1 MEEAVLRG
9 DKALGEE
16 GVVPRRRLRRPAR
29 SGRSEEQAGAKSRPE
44 RRAGRNEE
52 QAGAKSRPE
61 QRAGRSEE
69 QAARSGAGAKMRST
83 GGEARTLMCGT
94 PNPSRTIV
102 TWPSSAAACREEV
115 TSGSAAS
122 RSLAE
127 STMFGDRAFQ
137 GPQPK
142 ARRKQ
147 LNNKAKKQ
155 RYRSRRKA
163 VAFSSISVLL
173 ASSS

>member
-1 MEEAVLRG
+1 
-9 DKALGEE
+9 
-16 GVVPRRRLRRPAR
+16 
-29 SGRSEEQAGAKSRPE
+29 
-44 RRAGRNEE
+44 
-52 QAGAKSRPE
+52 
-61 QRAGRSEE
+61 
-69 QAARSGAGAKMRST
+69 MRST

-137 GPQPK
+137 PG
-142 ARRKQ
+142 A
-147 LNNKAKKQ
+147 
-155 RYRSRRKA
+155 
-163 VAFSSISVLL
+163 LL
-173 ASSS
+173 GLQAPRAAENS